1 MSGSADLGRAAA
13 GPRTSR
19 WRPGAV
25 WLAAVA
31 VLTLALA
38 ANLAA
43 PLIAGTAMRLALVR
57 SFGTG
62 DVAVTVRSWP
72 APALW
77 WGSIGLLSVAARSV
91 HIGRLDVA
99 AFDATLTHVVVDPSL
114 LYGRGELAVRS
125 VGSGIA
131 RITVTA
137 DDLARLVGAQAPV
150 KQVVVHLRPGTIVLD
165 GTVSVL
171 GAEFP
176 ASVAG
181 HLAVRD
187 PAHLD
192 LIIDRLTV
200 MNGLPIPPDVA
211 SRLAASIN
219 PVVDVGRLPFSL
231 RLTTVTIG
239 EGILMLQASAGGPAL
254 AGRAP

>member
-1 MSGSADLGRAAA
+1 MSGSANLGRTAA
-13 GPRTSR
+13 GSRASR
-19 WRPGAV
+19 WRPGVV

-31 VLTLALA
+31 VLALALA
-38 ANLAA
+38 ASLAA
-43 PLIAGTAMRLALVR
+43 PLMAGTAMRLALVR
-57 SFGTG
+57 SFGTR
-62 DVAVTVRSWP
+62 DVAVTVQAWP

-77 WGSIGLLSVAARSV
+77 WGSIGLLTVAARSV
-91 HIGRLDVA
+91 HAGRLDVA
-99 AFDATLTHVVVDPSL
+99 AFDATLTRIAVDPAL

-137 DDLARLVGAQAPV
+137 DDLARLVGAQASV
-150 KQVVVHLRPGTIVLD
+150 KRVVVHLRPGAIVLD
-165 GTVSVL
+165 GAVNVL

-176 ASVAG
+176 ASVVG

-187 PAHLD
+187 PAHVD
-192 LIIDRLTV
+192 LVVDRLTV
-200 MNGLPIPPDVA
+200 MNGLPVPPDVA
-211 SRLAASIN
+211 SGLAASIN

-239 EGILMLQASAGGPAL
+239 EGILVLQAVAGG
-254 AGRAP
+254 AP